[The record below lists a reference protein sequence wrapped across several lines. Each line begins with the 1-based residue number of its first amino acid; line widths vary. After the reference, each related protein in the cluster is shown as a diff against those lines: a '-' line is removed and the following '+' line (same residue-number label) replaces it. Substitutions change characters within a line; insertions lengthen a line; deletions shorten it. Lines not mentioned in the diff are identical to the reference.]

1 MSANPDKP
9 AEVVRCGWANSDP
22 LMMAYHDDEWGVP
35 SHDDQHLFE
44 MLILEG
50 FQAGLSW
57 QTILRRREGF
67 RRAFADWDVA
77 KVASFDSANVER
89 QLTDEGII
97 RHRGKIESAIKS
109 AQAFQKVKAEYGS
122 FDRYLWSFVDDTPIV
137 NRPVDMS
144 QIPAQ
149 TAQSQELSKE
159 LRRRGFNFVGPT
171 ICYAFMQ
178 AVGLVDD
185 HVQGCF
191 RAK

>member
-1 MSANPDKP
+1 MPSDSAQLT
-9 AEVVRCGWANSDP
+9 RCGWAVSDP
-22 LMMAYHDDEWGVP
+22 LMVAYHDDEWGRP
-35 SHDDQHLFE
+35 SHDDRHLFE

-67 RRAFADWDVA
+67 KKAFAEWDVA
-77 KVASFDSANVER
+77 KVAQFGPADVDR
-89 QLTDEGII
+89 LLTDEGII

-109 AQAFQKVKAEYGS
+109 ARAFQKVQTEQAS
-122 FDRYLWSFVDDTPIV
+122 FAKYLWDFVGGAPIV
-137 NRPVDMS
+137 NRPS
-144 QIPAQ
+144 SLSEIPAQ
-149 TAQSQELSKE
+149 TELSQNLSKD

-191 RAK
+191 RAG